1 MNREVRILWLII
13 LISLAAFLIA
23 LPKIHLKFEKGSVK
37 IDQEIGGYNLDF
49 DFWGMKFK
57 RVLEFKQGLDLQGGL
72 QVTLQADMAK
82 IKEADRSQ
90 ALGSVK
96 NVMERRVNL
105 FGVAEPNIYT
115 SKTSNDYRIIVE
127 LPGLKDTKDALA
139 LIGQTAQLE
148 FREVDETA
156 NAQVP
161 FKPTDLTGKDL
172 TKALVSFNST
182 SGEPQVEIS
191 FNSSG
196 ANKFEE
202 ITKRNIGK
210 PLAIYLDNILV
221 SAPTV
226 QTAISGGQAIISG
239 QFTVEEANKL
249 AIQLNAG
256 ALPVP
261 VKVIRQSEVGP
272 TLGQDSVNKSVR
284 AGLFGLL
291 VLAFFMIVYYG
302 RLGIL
307 ATFALIIYSLITLA
321 IYKFVPITLTL
332 PGIAGFILSIG
343 MALDSNILIF
353 ERLKEELRV
362 GRPLKAAMELGFGR
376 AWNSIRDANLATL
389 ITVFILFNPL
399 NWSFLNVSG
408 MVRGFA
414 LTLGLGIFVGLFTQI
429 VVVRTLVR
437 VFYR

>member
-1 MNREVRILWLII
+1 MNREIRLLWLII
-13 LISLAAFLIA
+13 LISLAAFFVA
-23 LPKIHLKFEKGSVK
+23 LPKVQLKFEKGSVK

-49 DFWGMKFK
+49 DFLGMKFK

-82 IKEADRSQ
+82 IKEADRTQ
-90 ALGSVK
+90 ALESVK

-127 LPGLKDTKDALA
+127 LPGLKETKDALA

-148 FREVDETA
+148 FREPDESA
-156 NAQVP
+156 NASAP
-161 FKPTDLTGKDL
+161 FKSTDLTGKDL

-272 TLGQDSVNKSVR
+272 TLGAESVNKSVR

-307 ATFALIIYSLITLA
+307 ATLALIIYSLITLA

-353 ERLKEELRV
+353 ERLKEELRL

-376 AWNSIRDANLATL
+376 AWSSIRDANLATL

-437 VFYR
+437 VFYK

>member
-1 MNREVRILWLII
+1 MNREIRLLWLII
-13 LISLAAFLIA
+13 LISLAAFFVA
-23 LPKIHLKFEKGSVK
+23 LPKVQLKFEKGSVK

-49 DFWGMKFK
+49 DFLGMKFK

-272 TLGQDSVNKSVR
+272 TLGAESVNKSVR

-307 ATFALIIYSLITLA
+307 ATLALIIYSLITLA

-353 ERLKEELRV
+353 ERLKEELRL

-376 AWNSIRDANLATL
+376 AWSSIRDANLATL

-437 VFYR
+437 VFYK

>member
-1 MNREVRILWLII
+1 MNREIRILWLIV
-13 LISLAAFLIA
+13 LISITAFLIA
-23 LPKIHLKFEKGSVK
+23 LPKIQLKFEKGSVK
-37 IDQEIGGYNLDF
+37 IDQEIGGLNLDF
-49 DFWGMKFK
+49 DFLGMKFK
-57 RVLEFKQGLDLQGGL
+57 RILEFEQGLDLQGGL

-82 IKEADRSQ
+82 IKEVDRVQ
-90 ALGSVK
+90 ALESVK

-115 SKTSNDYRIIVE
+115 SKTQNDYRIVIE
-127 LPGLKDTKDALA
+127 LPGLTDTKQALD

-148 FREVDETA
+148 FREVDGST
-156 NAQVP
+156 NAPAP
-161 FKPTDLTGKDL
+161 FKSTDLTGKDL
-172 TKALVSFNST
+172 TQALVSFNST

-196 ANKFEE
+196 ATKFEE
-202 ITKRNIGK
+202 ITKRNISK

-249 AIQLNAG
+249 VIQLNAG

-307 ATFALIIYSLITLA
+307 ATFALITYSLITLA

-353 ERLKEELRV
+353 ERLKEELRL

-376 AWNSIRDANLATL
+376 AWSSIRDANLATL

-399 NWSFLNVSG
+399 NWGFLNVSG